1 MIFYVSLL
9 IKLISRMK
17 QLLSKSCLLLAVLWA
32 GVVSAVETFAVS
44 EIRVQGLQ
52 RISEGTIFNY
62 LPIEI
67 GDELGDSKSAEI
79 ISTLYKTGFF
89 KNIELLRD
97 GSALIVKV
105 LERPSIASISI
116 TGNSEISSEDLET
129 GMENAGLTKGRILD
143 ISLLDRIELDLQQ
156 QYVIRGFYAVEIE
169 TEVTATGENQVDV
182 KINIQEG
189 EVALIRQVNI
199 IGASNFDEDD
209 LLDEFELGIPAFYSI
224 FSSRDQYS
232 KQKLAADIETL
243 KSFYLDRGY
252 INFNVVSTQ
261 VSITPEKKSV
271 FITLNINEGEQ
282 FSISSIELA
291 GDLIVPE
298 SELKALMNVEAGDT
312 FSRRKV
318 NAISSAISDR
328 LGNEGY
334 AFANVNAVPEINAEN
349 KQVSLTY
356 FIDPGKRVYVRR
368 INISGN
374 EQTDDEVIRREFRQM
389 EGAWLS
395 TTKLNRSQ
403 VRVQRLGYLD
413 QVTLE
418 TPLVPGSS
426 DQVDVNM
433 SVAERASGSLM
444 LGVGYSG
451 GGGGLLLN
459 ASVSQD
465 NFLGSGER
473 ISVEVNTSKANKVYS
488 FSHTNPYYTLDGVS
502 RSIRVSY
509 RQTDASQLNAA
520 NYIADVVGGTIT
532 YGIPMSEYDTVRLG
546 VGYDNTAIQ
555 TTSRTPQSYLDFLE
569 ENADTFDVF
578 KLSLSW
584 SHDTRNRTVFATE
597 GFVQTL
603 STDITIPV
611 SKLNFYKVASRSRW
625 FYALSKRMT
634 TAVEAEINY
643 GDSYGD
649 TTELPF
655 FERFYA
661 GGTNSVR
668 GYRSSTLGP
677 RENGKA
683 LGGDFR
689 VVGSAELIFMPP
701 FTEESSTVRMSL
713 FWDVGNV
720 FDGIDYYNS
729 AELRQS
735 VGVSLIWLSPIG
747 PLSFSLSNPLNDKPS
762 DNTESF
768 QFTLGSA
775 F

>member
-1 MIFYVSLL
+1 MKRLL
-9 IKLISRMK
+9 LKIC
-17 QLLSKSCLLLAVLWA
+17 LLSVVLWA
-32 GVVSAVETFAVS
+32 GVVGAVESFTVS
-44 EIRVQGLQ
+44 DIRVQGLQ

-62 LPIEI
+62 MPIEI
-67 GDELGDSKSAEI
+67 GDELDDARSGEI

-89 KNIELLRD
+89 KDIELLRD
-97 GSALIVKV
+97 GDALIVKV

-143 ISLLDRIELDLQQ
+143 VSLLDRIELDLQQ

-169 TEVTATGENQVDV
+169 TEVTPTGENQVDV
-182 KINIQEG
+182 TINIQEG

-199 IGASNFDEDD
+199 IGASAFDEDD

-271 FITLNINEGEQ
+271 FITLNIDEGEQ
-282 FSISSIELA
+282 FTISSIELA

-298 SELKALMNVEAGDT
+298 AELKGLIKVEPGDI

-318 NAISSAISDR
+318 NAISSAIGDR

-334 AFANVNAVPEINAEN
+334 AFANVNAIPEIDAEG
-349 KQVSLTY
+349 KQVSLIY

-374 EQTDDEVIRREFRQM
+374 EKTDDEVIRREFRQM

-418 TPLVPGSS
+418 TPLVPGIS

-433 SVAERASGSLM
+433 SVNERPSGSLM
-444 LGVGYSG
+444 LGIGYSG
-451 GGGGLLLN
+451 GDGMLLN

-473 ISVEVNTSKANKVYS
+473 ISAEVNTSKANKVYS
-488 FSHTNPYYTLDGVS
+488 FSHTNPYYTLNGVS
-502 RSIRVSY
+502 RSIRLSY
-509 RQTDASQLNAA
+509 RQTDSSRLRTA
-520 NYIADVVGGTIT
+520 NYIADVWGGSVTF
-532 YGIPMSEYDTVRLG
+532 GIPMSEYDTVRIG
-546 VGYDNTAIQ
+546 VGYDNTVIK
-555 TTSRTPQSYLDFLE
+555 TNSRTPQSYLDFLQK
-569 ENADTFDVF
+569 NTDSFDVF

-584 SHDTRNRTVFATE
+584 SHDTRDRTVFATE

-603 STDITIPV
+603 STDIAFPN
-611 SKLNFYKVASRSRW
+611 SKLNFYKAASRSRW
-625 FYALSKRMT
+625 FYPLTKRMT
-634 TAVEAEINY
+634 TSIEAEINY
-643 GDSYGD
+643 GDSYGE

-661 GGTNSVR
+661 GGAQSVR
-668 GYRSSTLGP
+668 GYRASSLGP
-677 RENGKA
+677 KENNRA

-689 VVGSAELIFMPP
+689 VVGSAELIFVPP

-720 FDGIDYYNS
+720 FDDIGYYNS

-735 VGVSLIWLSPIG
+735 VGASLIWLSPIG
-747 PLSFSLSNPLNDKPS
+747 PLSFSLSNPLNDKPGDS
-762 DNTESF
+762 TESF
-768 QFTLGSA
+768 QFTLGS
-775 F
+775 FF

>member
-1 MIFYVSLL
+1 
-9 IKLISRMK
+9 MK
-17 QLLSKSCLLLAVLWA
+17 QLLSKIFLLFVVLWA
-32 GVVSAVETFAVS
+32 GVVNAVESFTVAD
-44 EIRVQGLQ
+44 IRVQGLQ

-67 GDELGDSKSAEI
+67 GAELGDSKSAEI

-89 KNIELLRD
+89 KDIELLRD
-97 GSALIVKV
+97 GAVLIVKV
-105 LERPSIASISI
+105 LERPSIASITI
-116 TGNSEISSEDLET
+116 TGNNEIGSEDLEK
-129 GMENAGLTKGRILD
+129 GLSSAGLTKGRILD
-143 ISLLDRIELDLQQ
+143 ASLLDRIEIDLQQ
-156 QYVIRGFYAVEIE
+156 QYVIRGFYAVEVE
-169 TEVTATGENQVDV
+169 TEVTETGENQVDV
-182 KINIQEG
+182 NIKIQEG
-189 EVALIRQVNI
+189 EVALIRQINI
-199 IGASNFDEDD
+199 IGASDFDEDD
-209 LLDEFELGIPAFYSI
+209 LLDMFELGIPAFYSI

-298 SELKALMNVEAGDT
+298 AELKSLIDVEKDDV

-334 AFANVNAVPEINAEN
+334 AFANVNAVPEVDAEN
-349 KQVSLTY
+349 KQVSLT
-356 FIDPGKRVYVRR
+356 FFVDPGKRVYVRR

-374 EQTDDEVIRREFRQM
+374 EKTDEEVIRREFRQM

-403 VRVQRLGYLD
+403 VRVQRLGYLE

-418 TPLVPGSS
+418 TPLVPGIS

-433 SVAERASGSLM
+433 SVTERPSGSLM
-444 LGVGYSG
+444 LGLGYSG
-451 GGGGLLLN
+451 GGEGLLLN

-465 NFLGSGER
+465 NFLGSGKR
-473 ISVEVNTSKANKVYS
+473 ISAEVNTSKANKVYS
-488 FSHTNPYYTLDGVS
+488 FSHTNPYYTLDGIS
-502 RSIRVSY
+502 RSIRLSY
-509 RQTDASQLNAA
+509 RETDASQLNTA
-520 NYIADVVGGTIT
+520 NYIADVWGGTIT

-546 VGYDNTAIQ
+546 VGYENTVVK
-555 TTSRTPQSYLDFLE
+555 TTSGTPQSYLEFLE
-569 ENADTFDVF
+569 NNADTFDVF

-584 SHDTRNRTVFATE
+584 SHDTRNKTVFATE

-603 STDITIPV
+603 STDIAFPN
-611 SKLNFYKVASRSRW
+611 SKLNFYKLASRSRW
-625 FYALSKRMT
+625 FYPLSKRMT
-634 TAVEAEINY
+634 TSVEAEINY

-661 GGTNSVR
+661 GGAHSVR

-677 RENGKA
+677 RENGNA

-701 FTEESSTVRMSL
+701 FTEENSTVRMSL

-720 FDGIDYYNS
+720 FDDIDYYNS

-735 VGVSLIWLSPIG
+735 TGVSLIWLSPIG
-747 PLSFSLSNPLNDKPS
+747 PLSFSLSNPLNDKPG
-762 DNTESF
+762 DKTESF
-768 QFTLGSA
+768 QFTLGS
-775 F
+775 FF

>member
-1 MIFYVSLL
+1 
-9 IKLISRMK
+9 MK
-17 QLLSKSCLLLAVLWA
+17 RLLSKVCLLFVVLWA
-32 GVVSAVETFAVS
+32 GAVNAAESFTVSDIS
-44 EIRVQGLQ
+44 VQGLQ

-67 GDELGDSKSAEI
+67 GDELGDSRSAEI

-89 KNIELLRD
+89 KDIELLRD
-97 GSALIVKV
+97 GSILIVKV

-143 ISLLDRIELDLQQ
+143 VSLLDRIELDLQQ

-169 TEVTATGENQVDV
+169 TEVTETGENQVDV
-182 KINIQEG
+182 NITIQEG

-199 IGASNFDEDD
+199 IGASKFDEDD
-209 LLDEFELGIPAFYSI
+209 LLDEFELGIPAWYSI

-261 VSITPEKKSV
+261 VSITPDKESV
-271 FITLNINEGEQ
+271 FITLNIDEGEQ

-298 SELKALMNVEAGDT
+298 AELRALMIVDAGDT

-334 AFANVNAVPEINAEN
+334 AFANVNAVPEVDTEG

-356 FIDPGKRVYVRR
+356 FVDPGKRVYVRR
-368 INISGN
+368 INIAGN
-374 EQTDDEVIRREFRQM
+374 EKTDDEVIRREFRQM

-433 SVAERASGSLM
+433 SVSERPSGSLM
-444 LGVGYSG
+444 LGLGYSG
-451 GGGGLLLN
+451 GDGMLLN

-473 ISVEVNTSKANKVYS
+473 ISAEVNTSKANKVYS
-488 FSHTNPYYTLDGVS
+488 FSHTNPYYSLDGVS
-502 RSIRVSY
+502 RSIRLSY
-509 RQTDASQLNAA
+509 RQTDASELNAA
-520 NYIADVVGGTIT
+520 NYIADVWGGSVTF
-532 YGIPMSEYDTVRLG
+532 GIPMSEYDTVRLG
-546 VGYDNTAIQ
+546 VGYENTVIK
-555 TTSRTPQSYLDFLE
+555 TTSETPQSYLEFLE
-569 ENADTFDVF
+569 NNTDAFDVF

-584 SHDTRNRTVFATE
+584 SHDTRNKTIFATE
-597 GFVQTL
+597 GFMQTL
-603 STDITIPV
+603 STDIAFPN

-625 FYALSKRMT
+625 FYPLTKKMT
-634 TAVEAEINY
+634 TSVEAEINY

-661 GGTNSVR
+661 GGAHSVR
-668 GYRSSTLGP
+668 GYRSSSLGP
-677 RENGKA
+677 RENSKA

-689 VVGSAELIFMPP
+689 VVGSAELIFVPP

-720 FDGIDYYNS
+720 FDDIGYYNS

-735 VGVSLIWLSPIG
+735 TGLSLIWLSPIG

-762 DNTESF
+762 DSTESF
-768 QFTLGSA
+768 QFTLGSS

>member
-1 MIFYVSLL
+1 
-9 IKLISRMK
+9 MK
-17 QLLSKSCLLLAVLWA
+17 RLLSKTGLLFVVLWA
-32 GVVSAVETFAVS
+32 GVVNAVETFTVS
-44 EIRVQGLQ
+44 DISVQGLQ

-67 GDELGDSKSAEI
+67 GDELGDSNSAKI
-79 ISTLYKTGFF
+79 IATLYKTGFF

-97 GSALIVKV
+97 GSGLIIKV
-105 LERPSIASISI
+105 LERPSIASITI
-116 TGNSEISSEDLET
+116 TGNSEISTEDLES
-129 GMENAGLTKGRILD
+129 GMEGAGLTKGRVLD
-143 ISLLDRIELDLQQ
+143 VSLLDRIELDLQQ

-169 TEVTATGENQVDV
+169 TEVTETGENQVDV
-182 KINIQEG
+182 TITIQEG
-189 EVALIRQVNI
+189 EVALIRQINL
-199 IGASNFDEDD
+199 IGASDFDEDD
-209 LLDEFELGIPAFYSI
+209 LLDEFELGVPGVFSF

-282 FSISSIELA
+282 FNISSIELA

-298 SELKALMNVEAGDT
+298 SELKTLMIIGGGDI

-334 AFANVNAVPEINAEN
+334 AFANVNAVPEIDAEN
-349 KQVSLTY
+349 KQVGLTY

-374 EQTDDEVIRREFRQM
+374 EKTDDEVIRREFRQM

-418 TPLVPGSS
+418 TPLVSGTS

-433 SVAERASGSLM
+433 SVSERPSGSLM
-444 LGVGYSG
+444 LGLGYSG
-451 GGGGLLLN
+451 GGDGLLLN
-459 ASVSQD
+459 ASISQD
-465 NFLGSGER
+465 NFLGSGKR
-473 ISVEVNTSKANKVYS
+473 ISAEVNTSKANKVYS

-502 RSIRVSY
+502 RSIQLSY
-509 RQTDASQLNAA
+509 RQTDASELNTA
-520 NYIADVVGGTIT
+520 NYIADVWGGTIT

-546 VGYDNTAIQ
+546 VGYENTVVK
-555 TTSRTPQSYLDFLE
+555 TTSETPQSYLNFLQ
-569 ENADTFDVF
+569 NNSDAFDVF

-584 SHDTRNRTVFATE
+584 SHDTRNKTIFATE

-603 STDITIPV
+603 STDIAFPN

-625 FYALSKRMT
+625 FYPLTKRMT
-634 TAVEAEINY
+634 TSVEAEINY
-643 GDSYGD
+643 GDSYGE

-661 GGTNSVR
+661 GGAHSVR

-677 RENGKA
+677 RENGNA

-701 FTEESSTVRMSL
+701 FTEENSTVRMSL

-720 FDGIDYYNS
+720 FDDIDYYNS

-735 VGVSLIWLSPIG
+735 TGMSLIWLSPIG
-747 PLSFSLSNPLNDKPS
+747 PLSFSLSNPLNDKPGDS
-762 DNTESF
+762 TESF
-768 QFTLGSA
+768 QFTLGS
-775 F
+775 FF

>member
-1 MIFYVSLL
+1 
-9 IKLISRMK
+9 MK
-17 QLLSKSCLLLAVLWA
+17 QLLSKMFLLFVVLWA
-32 GVVSAVETFAVS
+32 GVVNAVESFTVAD
-44 EIRVQGLQ
+44 IRVQGLQ

-67 GDELGDSKSAEI
+67 GAELGDSKSAEI
-79 ISTLYKTGFF
+79 IATLYKTGFF
-89 KNIELLRD
+89 KDIELLRD

-105 LERPSIASISI
+105 LERPSIASITI
-116 TGNSEISSEDLET
+116 TGNSEISSEDLEK
-129 GMENAGLTKGRILD
+129 GLSSAGLTKGRILD
-143 ISLLDRIELDLQQ
+143 ASLLDRIEIDLQQ
-156 QYVIRGFYAVEIE
+156 QYVIRGFYAVEVE
-169 TEVTATGENQVDV
+169 TEITETGENQVDV
-182 KINIQEG
+182 NIKIQEG
-189 EVALIRQVNI
+189 EVALIRQINI
-199 IGASNFDEDD
+199 IGASDFDEDD
-209 LLDEFELGIPAFYSI
+209 LLDMFELGIPAFYSI

-232 KQKLAADIETL
+232 KQKLAADIEML

-298 SELKALMNVEAGDT
+298 ADLKSLIDVEKDDV

-334 AFANVNAVPEINAEN
+334 AFANVNAVPEVDAEN
-349 KQVSLTY
+349 KQVSLT
-356 FIDPGKRVYVRR
+356 FFVDPGKRVYVRR

-374 EQTDDEVIRREFRQM
+374 EKTDEEVIRREFRQM

-403 VRVQRLGYLD
+403 VRVQRLGYLE

-433 SVAERASGSLM
+433 SVTERPSGSLM
-444 LGVGYSG
+444 LGLGYSG
-451 GGGGLLLN
+451 GGEGLLLN

-465 NFLGSGER
+465 NFLGTGKR
-473 ISVEVNTSKANKVYS
+473 ISAEVNTSKANKVYS
-488 FSHTNPYYTLDGVS
+488 FSHTNPYYTLDGIS
-502 RSIRVSY
+502 RSIRLSY
-509 RQTDASQLNAA
+509 RETDASQLNTA
-520 NYIADVVGGTIT
+520 NYIADVWGGTIT

-546 VGYDNTAIQ
+546 VGYENTVVK
-555 TTSRTPQSYLDFLE
+555 TTSGTPQSYLQFLE
-569 ENADTFDVF
+569 NNADAFDVF

-584 SHDTRNRTVFATE
+584 SHDTRNKTVFATE

-603 STDITIPV
+603 STDIAFPN

-625 FYALSKRMT
+625 FYPLTKRMT
-634 TAVEAEINY
+634 TSVEAEINY

-661 GGTNSVR
+661 GGAHSVR

-677 RENGKA
+677 RENGNA

-701 FTEESSTVRMSL
+701 FTEENSTVRMSL

-720 FDGIDYYNS
+720 FDDIDYYNS

-735 VGVSLIWLSPIG
+735 TGMSLIWLSPIG
-747 PLSFSLSNPLNDKPS
+747 PLSFSLSNPLNDKPGDS
-762 DNTESF
+762 TESF
-768 QFTLGSA
+768 QFTLGS
-775 F
+775 FF

>member
-1 MIFYVSLL
+1 M
-9 IKLISRMK
+9 RR
-17 QLLSKSCLLLAVLWA
+17 LLSKICLFAVVLWA
-32 GVVSAVETFAVS
+32 GVVSAVETFTVS
-44 EIRVQGLQ
+44 DISVQGLQ

-67 GDELGDSKSAEI
+67 GDELGDTRSAEI

-89 KNIELLRD
+89 KDIELLRD

-116 TGNSEISSEDLET
+116 TGNSEISTEDLET

-169 TEVTATGENQVDV
+169 TEVTETGENQVDV

-189 EVALIRQVNI
+189 EVALIRQINI
-199 IGASNFDEDD
+199 IGANAFDEDD

-243 KSFYLDRGY
+243 KSYYLDRGY

-261 VSITPEKKSV
+261 VSITADKKSV
-271 FITLNINEGEQ
+271 FITLNIKEGEQ
-282 FSISSIELA
+282 FTIRSIELA

-298 SELKALMNVEAGDT
+298 TELKALMNIEAGDT

-334 AFANVNAVPEINAEN
+334 AFANVNAVPEIDHED

-374 EQTDDEVIRREFRQM
+374 EKTDDEVIRREFRQM

-418 TPLVPGSS
+418 TPLVPGAN

-433 SVAERASGSLM
+433 SVSERPSGSLM
-444 LGVGYSG
+444 LGIGYSG
-451 GGGGLLLN
+451 GDGMLLN

-473 ISVEVNTSKANKVYS
+473 ISAEVNTSKANKVYS

-502 RSIRVSY
+502 RSIKLSY
-509 RQTDASQLNAA
+509 RQTDASELNSAS
-520 NYIADVVGGTIT
+520 YIADVWGGSVTF
-532 YGIPMSEYDTVRLG
+532 GLPMSEYDTVRLG
-546 VGYDNTAIQ
+546 VGYENTMIK
-555 TTSRTPQSYLDFLE
+555 TTSETPQSYLEFLE
-569 ENADTFDVF
+569 DNSDTFDVF

-584 SHDTRNRTVFATE
+584 SHDTRNKTVFATE

-603 STDITIPV
+603 STDVAFPN

-625 FYALSKRMT
+625 FYPLTKKMT
-634 TAVEAEINY
+634 TSVEAEINY
-643 GDSYGD
+643 GDSYGE

-661 GGTNSVR
+661 GGAHSVR
-668 GYRSSTLGP
+668 GYRSSSLGP

-689 VVGSAELIFMPP
+689 VVGSAELIFIPP
-701 FTEESSTVRMSL
+701 FTEENSTVRMSL

-720 FDGIDYYNS
+720 FDDIDYYNS

-735 VGVSLIWLSPIG
+735 TGVSLIWLSPIG

-768 QFTLGSA
+768 QFTLGS
-775 F
+775 FF

>member
-1 MIFYVSLL
+1 
-9 IKLISRMK
+9 MK
-17 QLLSKSCLLLAVLWA
+17 RLLSKICLLFVVLWA
-32 GVVSAVETFAVS
+32 GAVNAVESFTVS
-44 EIRVQGLQ
+44 DISVQGLQ

-62 LPIEI
+62 LPIAI
-67 GDELGDSKSAEI
+67 GDELSDSRSAEI

-97 GSALIVKV
+97 GSILIVEV

-143 ISLLDRIELDLQQ
+143 VSLLDRIELDLQQ

-169 TEVTATGENQVDV
+169 TEVTETGENQVDV
-182 KINIQEG
+182 NINIQEG

-199 IGASNFDEDD
+199 IGASKFDEDD
-209 LLDEFELGIPAFYSI
+209 LLDEFELGIPAWYSI

-252 INFNVVSTQ
+252 INFNVISTQ
-261 VSITPEKKSV
+261 VSITPDKESV
-271 FITLNINEGEQ
+271 FITLNIDEGEQ

-298 SELKALMNVEAGDT
+298 AELRALMIVDAGDT

-334 AFANVNAVPEINAEN
+334 AFANVNAVPEVDTAG

-368 INISGN
+368 INIAGN
-374 EQTDDEVIRREFRQM
+374 EKTDDEVIRREFRQM

-433 SVAERASGSLM
+433 SVSERPSGSLM
-444 LGVGYSG
+444 LGLGYSG
-451 GGGGLLLN
+451 GDGMLLN

-473 ISVEVNTSKANKVYS
+473 ISAEVNTSKANKVYS
-488 FSHTNPYYTLDGVS
+488 FSHTNPYYSLDGVS
-502 RSIRVSY
+502 RSIRLSY
-509 RQTDASQLNAA
+509 RQTDASELNTA
-520 NYIADVVGGTIT
+520 NYIADVWGGSVTF
-532 YGIPMSEYDTVRLG
+532 GIPMSEYDTVRLG
-546 VGYDNTAIQ
+546 IGYENTVIK
-555 TTSRTPQSYLDFLE
+555 TTSETPQSYLEFLE
-569 ENADTFDVF
+569 NNTDAFDVF

-584 SHDTRNRTVFATE
+584 SHDTRNKTIFATE
-597 GFVQTL
+597 GVVQTL
-603 STDITIPV
+603 STDISFPN

-625 FYALSKRMT
+625 FYPLTKKMT
-634 TAVEAEINY
+634 TSVEAEINY

-661 GGTNSVR
+661 GGAHSVR
-668 GYRSSTLGP
+668 GYRSSSLGP

-720 FDGIDYYNS
+720 FDDIGYYNS
-729 AELRQS
+729 SELRQS
-735 VGVSLIWLSPIG
+735 TGLSLIWLSPIG

-762 DNTESF
+762 DSTESF
-768 QFTLGSA
+768 QFTLGSS

>member
-1 MIFYVSLL
+1 
-9 IKLISRMK
+9 MK
-17 QLLSKSCLLLAVLWA
+17 RLLSKICLFAVVLWA
-32 GVVSAVETFAVS
+32 GVVGAVETFTVS
-44 EIRVQGLQ
+44 DISVQGLQ

-67 GDELGDSKSAEI
+67 GDELTDSRSAEI

-89 KNIELLRD
+89 KDIELLRD

-169 TEVTATGENQVDV
+169 TEVTETGENQVDV

-189 EVALIRQVNI
+189 EVALIRQINI
-199 IGASNFDEDD
+199 IGANAFDEDD

-232 KQKLAADIETL
+232 KQKLAADIEIL
-243 KSFYLDRGY
+243 KSYYLDRGY
-252 INFNVVSTQ
+252 INLNVVSTQ
-261 VSITPEKKSV
+261 VSITPDKKSV

-282 FSISSIELA
+282 FTIKSIELA

-298 SELKALMNVEAGDT
+298 VELMALINVEAGDI

-334 AFANVNAVPEINAEN
+334 AFANVNAVPEIDHED

-374 EQTDDEVIRREFRQM
+374 EKTDDEVIRREFRQM

-403 VRVQRLGYLD
+403 VRVQRLGYLE

-433 SVAERASGSLM
+433 SVSERPSGSLM
-444 LGVGYSG
+444 LGIGYSG
-451 GGGGLLLN
+451 GDGMLLN
-459 ASVSQD
+459 ASVSQN

-473 ISVEVNTSKANKVYS
+473 ISAEVNTSKANKVYS

-502 RSIRVSY
+502 RSIKLSY
-509 RQTDASQLNAA
+509 RQTDASELNSAS
-520 NYIADVVGGTIT
+520 YIADVWGGSVTF
-532 YGIPMSEYDTVRLG
+532 GLPMSEFDTVRLG
-546 VGYDNTAIQ
+546 VGYENTEIK
-555 TTSRTPQSYLDFLE
+555 TTSETPQSYLEFLE
-569 ENADTFDVF
+569 NNTDTFDVF

-584 SHDTRNRTVFATE
+584 IHDTRNRTVFATD

-603 STDITIPV
+603 STDVAFPN

-625 FYALSKRMT
+625 FYPLTKKIT
-634 TAVEAEINY
+634 TSVEAEINY
-643 GDSYGD
+643 GDSYGE

-661 GGTNSVR
+661 GGAHSVR
-668 GYRSSTLGP
+668 GYRSSSLGP

-720 FDGIDYYNS
+720 FDDIDYYNR

-735 VGVSLIWLSPIG
+735 TGVSLIWLSPIG

-768 QFTLGSA
+768 QFTLGSS

>member
-1 MIFYVSLL
+1 
-9 IKLISRMK
+9 
-17 QLLSKSCLLLAVLWA
+17 LSKICLFAVVLWA
-32 GVVSAVETFAVS
+32 GVVSAVETFTVS
-44 EIRVQGLQ
+44 DISVQGLQ

-67 GDELGDSKSAEI
+67 GDELGDTRSAEI

-89 KNIELLRD
+89 KDIELLRD

-116 TGNSEISSEDLET
+116 TGNSEISTEDLET

-169 TEVTATGENQVDV
+169 TEVTETGENQVDV

-189 EVALIRQVNI
+189 EVALIRQINI
-199 IGASNFDEDD
+199 IGANAFDEDD

-243 KSFYLDRGY
+243 KSYYLDRGY

-261 VSITPEKKSV
+261 VSITADKKSV
-271 FITLNINEGEQ
+271 FITLNIKEGEQ
-282 FSISSIELA
+282 FTIRSIELA

-298 SELKALMNVEAGDT
+298 TELKALMNIEAGDT

-334 AFANVNAVPEINAEN
+334 AFANVNAVPEIDHED

-374 EQTDDEVIRREFRQM
+374 EKTDDEVIRREFRQM

-418 TPLVPGSS
+418 TPLVPGAN

-433 SVAERASGSLM
+433 SVSERPSGSLM
-444 LGVGYSG
+444 LGIGYSG
-451 GGGGLLLN
+451 GDGMLLN

-473 ISVEVNTSKANKVYS
+473 ISAEVNTSKANKVYS

-502 RSIRVSY
+502 RSIKLSY
-509 RQTDASQLNAA
+509 RQTDASELNSAS
-520 NYIADVVGGTIT
+520 YIADVWGGSVTF
-532 YGIPMSEYDTVRLG
+532 GLPMSEYDTVRLG
-546 VGYDNTAIQ
+546 VGYENTMIK
-555 TTSRTPQSYLDFLE
+555 TTSETPQSYLEFLE
-569 ENADTFDVF
+569 DNSDTFDVF

-584 SHDTRNRTVFATE
+584 SHDTRNKTVFATE

-603 STDITIPV
+603 STDVAFPN

-625 FYALSKRMT
+625 FYPLTKKMT
-634 TAVEAEINY
+634 TSVEAEINY
-643 GDSYGD
+643 GDSYGE

-661 GGTNSVR
+661 GGAHSVR
-668 GYRSSTLGP
+668 GYRSSSLGP

-689 VVGSAELIFMPP
+689 VVGSAELIFIPP
-701 FTEESSTVRMSL
+701 FTEENSTVRMSL

-720 FDGIDYYNS
+720 FDDIDYYNS

-735 VGVSLIWLSPIG
+735 TGVSLIWLSPIG

-768 QFTLGSA
+768 QFTLGS
-775 F
+775 FF

>member
-1 MIFYVSLL
+1 MC
-9 IKLISRMK
+9 
-17 QLLSKSCLLLAVLWA
+17 LLSTVLWA
-32 GVVSAVETFAVS
+32 GVVNAVESCTVS
-44 EIRVQGLQ
+44 DIRVQGLQ
-52 RISEGTIFNY
+52 RITEGTVFNY
-62 LPIEI
+62 MPIEI
-67 GDELGDSKSAEI
+67 GDELNDARSGKI

-89 KNIELLRD
+89 KDIELLRD
-97 GSALIVKV
+97 GNALIVNV

-116 TGNSEISSEDLET
+116 SGNSEISSEDLET
-129 GMENAGLTKGRILD
+129 GMQNAGLAKGRILD
-143 ISLLDRIELDLQQ
+143 VSLLDRIELDLHQ

-169 TEVTATGENQVDV
+169 TEVVATGENQVDV
-182 KINIQEG
+182 NINIQEG
-189 EVALIRQVNI
+189 EVALIRQINI
-199 IGASNFDEDD
+199 IGASHFDEDD

-261 VSITPEKKSV
+261 VSITAEKKSV
-271 FITLNINEGEQ
+271 FITLNIDEGEQ
-282 FSISSIELA
+282 FSIGSIELA
-291 GDLIVPE
+291 GDLIIPE
-298 SELKALMNVEAGDT
+298 AEHKALISVEPGDI

-318 NAISSAISDR
+318 NAISNAIGDR

-334 AFANVNAVPEINAEN
+334 AFANINAIPEIDVES
-349 KQVSLTY
+349 KQVSLVY
-356 FIDPGKRVYVRR
+356 FVDPGKRVYVRR

-374 EQTDDEVIRREFRQM
+374 EKTDDEVIRREFRQM

-418 TPLVPGSS
+418 TPLVPGTT

-433 SVAERASGSLM
+433 SVSERPSGSLM

-451 GGGGLLLN
+451 GDGILLN
-459 ASVSQD
+459 TSVSQD

-473 ISVEVNTSKANKVYS
+473 ISAEINTSQANKVYS

-502 RSIRVSY
+502 RSIRLSY
-509 RQTDASQLNAA
+509 RQTNAARLNLA
-520 NYIADVVGGTIT
+520 NYIADVWGGTIT
-532 YGIPMSEYDTVRLG
+532 FGIPMSEYDTVRIG
-546 VGYDNTAIQ
+546 VGYDNTVII
-555 TTSRTPQSYLDFLE
+555 TTPETPQSYLDFLE
-569 ENADTFDVF
+569 KNTDAFDVF

-584 SHDTRNRTVFATE
+584 NHDTRDRTVFATK

-603 STDITIPV
+603 STDIAFPN

-625 FYALSKRMT
+625 FYPLTKKVT
-634 TAVEAEINY
+634 TSIEAEVNY
-643 GDSYGD
+643 GDSYGE

-661 GGTNSVR
+661 GGAQSVR

-677 RENGKA
+677 RENGRA

-689 VVGSAELIFMPP
+689 VVGTAELIFMPP

-720 FDGIDYYNS
+720 FDDISYYNS

-735 VGVSLIWLSPIG
+735 VGM
-747 PLSFSLSNPLNDKPS
+747 
-762 DNTESF
+762 
-768 QFTLGSA
+768 
-775 F
+775 